1 MEQPKNLPQ
10 AFTTN
15 QSIATTQPIV
25 LIKTLAMANLI
36 PQFPFSD
43 NQIEDWSKII
53 LKLRPQTTIK
63 ELETVFEKFV
73 DGRSKWNHKESLP
86 NIFRGIELLKINPGE
101 FFDEEKQM
109 KYRNFCTSPN
119 TFRRIYENDKEF

>member
-1 MEQPKNLPQ
+1 MENLP
-10 AFTTN
+10 ASTNN
-15 QSIATTQPIV
+15 QSLTLFSNAELFDALKMVNNIV
-25 LIKTLAMANLI
+25 
-36 PQFPFSD
+36 QFPFPSE
-43 NQIEDWSKII
+43 QIADWCII
-53 LKLRPQTTIK
+53 IKDRRPEVTMAQLK
-63 ELETVFEKFV
+63 TVLDKFV

-86 NIFRGIELLKINPGE
+86 NIFRGLDLLKINPGE